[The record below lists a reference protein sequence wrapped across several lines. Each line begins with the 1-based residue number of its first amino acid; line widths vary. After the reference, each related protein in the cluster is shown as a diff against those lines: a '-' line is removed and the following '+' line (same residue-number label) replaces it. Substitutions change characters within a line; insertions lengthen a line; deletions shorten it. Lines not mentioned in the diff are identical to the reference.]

1 MVMEFKAC
9 HDWCFRLTLIFF
21 FSFISSPICCVCLG
35 YLYMFSSCWLFLL
48 LFFLYHIIIFII
60 FIVIINSILNGEAA
74 KAWNRSY
81 SCRYHSSLHIDSY
94 KTLEIMYW
102 IAFSGT
108 LIIAELLELKWLIA
122 FPLFRCQPQDISPY
136 KQFLI

>member
-48 LFFLYHIIIFII
+48 LFFLYHIIKFII
-60 FIVIINSILNGEAA
+60 FIVIINNILNGEAA
-74 KAWNRSY
+74 KAWKWNRSY

-94 KTLEIMYW
+94 TKNSLNNVLNCFFGYADHRGIVRIEMAYC
-102 IAFSGT
+102 FS
-108 LIIAELLELKWLIA
+108 
-122 FPLFRCQPQDISPY
+122 FISLPTTRY
-136 KQFLI
+136 FAI